1 MKCSPLTGRQLHLL
15 SIFEGLVCRRE
26 KRVDETEWMTKWMNG
41 ELTLEQIKDS
51 MHEVCSDSPIRG
63 GIVVC
68 CKWQRR
74 EKFDRTYFKLILRSI
89 FEQEGFHLLVSERN
103 REVLFI
109 LLNKRMVSTW
119 REIRKQPSP
128 LDESIRIG

>member
-1 MKCSPLTGRQLHLL
+1 
-15 SIFEGLVCRRE
+15 
-26 KRVDETEWMTKWMNG
+26 MNG

-63 GIVVC
+63 GVVVC

-119 REIRKQPSP
+119 REIRKQPSS
-128 LDESIRIG
+128 LDESI